1 MSENKKDISSEYNSV
16 FDENIPTDDGTF
28 KNREYQQALF
38 GQKMEGVGSEV
49 LYTRSQYIKDYTDT
63 VENYKKEQLLQIK
76 CIIMTVIALLII
88 NFLAWL
94 TNGLSGV
101 IGNAITYVIG
111 IVKLFSKPVAA
122 FIIVGF
128 IVRFIR
134 LIKLRKNALIRLE
147 KTKREHMEAGTYD
160 AGK

>member
-16 FDENIPTDDGTF
+16 FDENITTDDNVF
-28 KNREYQQALF
+28 ENREYQQALF
-38 GQKMEGVGSEV
+38 GQKMDGVGSEV
-49 LYTRSQYIKDYTDT
+49 LYTRSQYIKDYTDI
-63 VENYKKEQLLQIK
+63 VENYKKEQILQIE
-76 CIIMTVIALLII
+76 CIIMTFIALLII

-101 IGNAITYVIG
+101 IGNAITYIIG

-128 IVRFIR
+128 IVRFIK
-134 LIKLRKNALIRLE
+134 LIKLRKNALERLE

>member
-28 KNREYQQALF
+28 KSREYQQALF

-160 AGK
+160 SGK

>member
-16 FDENIPTDDGTF
+16 FDENITTDGGVF
-28 KNREYQQALF
+28 ENREYQQALF
-38 GQKMEGVGSEV
+38 GQKMDGVGSEV
-49 LYTRSQYIKDYTDT
+49 LYTRSQYIKDYTDI
-63 VENYKKEQLLQIK
+63 VENYKKEQILQIE
-76 CIIMTVIALLII
+76 CIIMTFIALLII

-101 IGNAITYVIG
+101 IGNAITYIIG
-111 IVKLFSKPVAA
+111 MVKLFSKPVAA

-128 IVRFIR
+128 IVRFIK

>member
-16 FDENIPTDDGTF
+16 FDENITTDDNVF
-28 KNREYQQALF
+28 ENREYQQALF
-38 GQKMEGVGSEV
+38 GQKMDGVGSEV
-49 LYTRSQYIKDYTDT
+49 LYTRSQYIKDYTDI
-63 VENYKKEQLLQIK
+63 VENYKKEQILQIE
-76 CIIMTVIALLII
+76 CIIMTFIALLII

-111 IVKLFSKPVAA
+111 IVKLFSKPIAV

-128 IVRFIR
+128 IVRFIK
-134 LIKLRKNALIRLE
+134 LIKLRKNALERLE

>member
-16 FDENIPTDDGTF
+16 FDENITTDGGVF
-28 KNREYQQALF
+28 ENREYQQALF
-38 GQKMEGVGSEV
+38 GQKMDGVGSEV
-49 LYTRSQYIKDYTDT
+49 LYTRSQYIKDYTDI
-63 VENYKKEQLLQIK
+63 VENYKKEQILQIE
-76 CIIMTVIALLII
+76 CIIMTFIALLII

-101 IGNAITYVIG
+101 IGNAITYIIG

-128 IVRFIR
+128 IVRFIK
-134 LIKLRKNALIRLE
+134 LIKLRKNALERLE

>member
-16 FDENIPTDDGTF
+16 FDENITTDGGVF
-28 KNREYQQALF
+28 ENREYQQALF
-38 GQKMEGVGSEV
+38 GQKMDGVGSEV
-49 LYTRSQYIKDYTDT
+49 LYTRSQYIKDYTDI
-63 VENYKKEQLLQIK
+63 VENYKKEQILQIE
-76 CIIMTVIALLII
+76 CIIMTFIALLII

-111 IVKLFSKPVAA
+111 IVKLFSKPIAV

-128 IVRFIR
+128 IVRFIK
-134 LIKLRKNALIRLE
+134 LIKLRKNALERLE

>member
-16 FDENIPTDDGTF
+16 FDENITTDGGVF
-28 KNREYQQALF
+28 ENREYQQALF

-49 LYTRSQYIKDYTDT
+49 LYTRSQYIKDYSDI
-63 VENYKKEQLLQIK
+63 VENYKKEQILQIE
-76 CIIMTVIALLII
+76 CIIMTFIALLII

-101 IGNAITYVIG
+101 IGNAITYIIG
-111 IVKLFSKPVAA
+111 MVKIFSKPVAA

-128 IVRFIR
+128 IVRFIK
-134 LIKLRKNALIRLE
+134 LIKLRKNALERLE

>member
-16 FDENIPTDDGTF
+16 FDENITTDDNVF
-28 KNREYQQALF
+28 ENREYQQALF
-38 GQKMEGVGSEV
+38 GQKMDGVGSEV
-49 LYTRSQYIKDYTDT
+49 LYTRSQYIKDYSDI
-63 VENYKKEQLLQIK
+63 VENYKKEQILQIE
-76 CIIMTVIALLII
+76 CIIMTFIALLII

-101 IGNAITYVIG
+101 IGNAITYIIG

-128 IVRFIR
+128 IVRFIK
-134 LIKLRKNALIRLE
+134 LIKLRKNALERLE

>member
-16 FDENIPTDDGTF
+16 FDENITTDGGVF
-28 KNREYQQALF
+28 ENREYQQALF
-38 GQKMEGVGSEV
+38 GQKMDGVGSEV
-49 LYTRSQYIKDYTDT
+49 LYTRSQYIKDYTDI
-63 VENYKKEQLLQIK
+63 VENYKKEQILQIE
-76 CIIMTVIALLII
+76 CIIMTFIALLII

-101 IGNAITYVIG
+101 IGNAITYIIG

-128 IVRFIR
+128 IVRFIK
-134 LIKLRKNALIRLE
+134 LIKLRKNALERLE
-147 KTKREHMEAGTYD
+147 KTKIEHMEAGTYD

>member
-111 IVKLFSKPVAA
+111 IVKLFSQPVAA

-160 AGK
+160 ADK